1 MSTHTVPHPQTQPLF
16 SYIFQVFLFFFYFN
30 NLEKEL
36 PLGVFSLLRQRNV
49 LFHPEPT
56 PRKKNKLS
64 ENFHDQSPCT
74 TFLVIIEKGKAIS
87 QTKIKKKKKSD
98 GKNQKSNLICSGV
111 IILWQHFLLCTR
123 IIIKPKTSE
132 CITYV
137 NHFFSYNY
145 GYN

>member
-1 MSTHTVPHPQTQPLF
+1 MTMHTVPHPQTQPFF

-49 LFHPEPT
+49 LFHPELT

-87 QTKIKKKKKSD
+87 QTKIKKKKRVMGKT
-98 GKNQKSNLICSGV
+98 KNQ
-111 IILWQHFLLCTR
+111 
-123 IIIKPKTSE
+123 TSSAVGSSY
-132 CITYV
+132 CGNI
-137 NHFFSYNY
+137 FFSALGSSLNLKHQ
-145 GYN
+145 NA